1 MSKAQKSGTGFDAN
15 KFVREGVPLE
25 VVQEIKAAFDL
36 FDSDQGGSVDTK
48 ELKAAMTSLGFE
60 SKNGSIFQMIS
71 ELDSDGNGNLDFS
84 EWFSLMTTK
93 IGDKNSRANYAKIF
107 AMYDD
112 ERTGFLS
119 AKNLRR
125 VAETLGET
133 ISEQEIQELITR
145 ADLDQDGLVSEEEFY
160 AIMTRKL

>member
-1 MSKAQKSGTGFDAN
+1 MSKQQKPAGFDAT
-15 KFVREGVPLE
+15 KFVKDGVPLE
-25 VVQEIKAAFDL
+25 LVQEIKASFDL

-93 IGDKNSRANYAKIF
+93 VGDKNTRSHFAKIF

-119 AKNLRR
+119 AKNLRK
-125 VAETLGET
+125 VA
-133 ISEQEIQELITR
+133 
-145 ADLDQDGLVSEEEFY
+145 
-160 AIMTRKL
+160 